1 MNHDK
6 LQEAIDLLD
15 DAINSLANYK
25 SLQRKS
31 LDRIGAEVTSKQINE
46 IKDFIIANQVTTNY
60 YANKEKYLG

>member
-15 DAINSLANYK
+15 DVINTLANYK
-25 SLQRKS
+25 SLQRKNS
-31 LDRIGAEVTSKQINE
+31 DRIGAEVTSKQISE

-60 YANKEKYLG
+60 YTN